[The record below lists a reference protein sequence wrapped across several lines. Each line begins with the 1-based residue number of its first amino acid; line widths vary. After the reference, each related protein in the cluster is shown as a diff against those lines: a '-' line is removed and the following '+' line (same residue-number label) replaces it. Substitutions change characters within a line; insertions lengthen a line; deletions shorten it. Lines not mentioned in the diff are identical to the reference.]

1 MKISGNIPG
10 KERKKGNT
18 NPYLKDGLIPSII
31 YGGTADPLMVAV
43 DRIQLKKRF
52 EEGGF
57 YSKIFEVDLGE
68 KKEPVVVKSIQRHK
82 VKNHPIHVDFQR
94 VDDKTRIVISV
105 PVEFVDQE
113 TSPGLKQG
121 GVLNVVR
128 REIELSCLASNI
140 PEKFVIS
147 LEGKE
152 IGDDIRLSSVT
163 LGEGMK
169 PTILGRDF
177 MLATIQAPKV
187 EKEPQTTEEEAG
199 AESEAEA
206 SSEERKKKRKKKK
219 QQNNIICFYA
229 YSFLLR

>member
-31 YGGTADPLMVAV
+31 YGGTSDPLMVAV

-105 PVEFVDQE
+105 PVEFVEQE

-187 EKEPQTTEEEAG
+187 EKEPQTTEEEVG
-199 AESEAEA
+199 AESEVEA
-206 SSEERKKKRKKKK
+206 SEEKKEEKKEEK
-219 QQNNIICFYA
+219 A
-229 YSFLLR
+229 AE

>member
-1 MKISGNIPG
+1 MKISGNIPA

-18 NPYLKDGLIPSII
+18 NPYLNEGHIPSII
-31 YGGTADPLMVAV
+31 YGGKADPTMVAV
-43 DRIQLKKRF
+43 DKIQLKKRF
-52 EEGGF
+52 DEGGF
-57 YSKIFEVDLGE
+57 YSKIFEIELGD
-68 KKEPVVVKSIQRHK
+68 KKEAVIVKSIQRNK
-82 VKNHPIHVDFQR
+82 VKHNPIHIDFQR
-94 VDDKTRIVISV
+94 VDEKTRIVISV
-105 PVEFVDQE
+105 PVELTDQE

-128 REIELSCLASNI
+128 REIELSCLANNI

-187 EKEPQTTEEEAG
+187 EKEPESQETEESTGEVNENTEEKKEQEKT
-199 AESEAEA
+199 AE
-206 SSEERKKKRKKKK
+206 
-219 QQNNIICFYA
+219 
-229 YSFLLR
+229 

>member
-18 NPYLKDGLIPSII
+18 NPYLNDGLIPSII
-31 YGGTADPLMVAV
+31 YGGNTDPLMVAV

-68 KKEPVVVKSIQRHK
+68 KKEPVIVKSIQRHK

-94 VDDKTRIVISV
+94 VDDKTRIIIGV

-187 EKEPQTTEEEAG
+187 EKEPQANEEATDG
-199 AESEAEA
+199 ADA
-206 SSEERKKKRKKKK
+206 SEEKKEEK
-219 QQNNIICFYA
+219 A
-229 YSFLLR
+229 AE

>member
-1 MKISGNIPG
+1 
-10 KERKKGNT
+10 
-18 NPYLKDGLIPSII
+18 
-31 YGGTADPLMVAV
+31 MVAV

-105 PVEFVDQE
+105 PIEFIDQE

-187 EKEPQTTEEEAG
+187 EKEPQTSEEEAG

-206 SSEERKKKRKKKK
+206 SSEDKKEEKKEEK
-219 QQNNIICFYA
+219 A
-229 YSFLLR
+229 AE

>member
-1 MKISGNIPG
+1 MKISGNIPA

-18 NPYLKDGLIPSII
+18 NPYLNEGLIPSII
-31 YGGTADPLMVAV
+31 YGGKADPTMVAV
-43 DRIQLKKRF
+43 DKIQLKKRF
-52 EEGGF
+52 DEGGF
-57 YSKIFEVDLGE
+57 YSKIFEIELDD
-68 KKEPVVVKSIQRHK
+68 KKEAVIVKSIQRNK
-82 VKNHPIHVDFQR
+82 VKHNPIHIDFQR
-94 VDDKTRIVISV
+94 VDEKTRIVISV
-105 PVEFVDQE
+105 PVELSDQE

-128 REIELSCLASNI
+128 REIELSCLANNI

-187 EKEPQTTEEEAG
+187 EKEPEAQETEESTDEDKENTEEKKEEEKA
-199 AESEAEA
+199 AE
-206 SSEERKKKRKKKK
+206 
-219 QQNNIICFYA
+219 
-229 YSFLLR
+229 

>member
-31 YGGTADPLMVAV
+31 YGGSADPLMVAV

-82 VKNHPIHVDFQR
+82 VKNHPIHIDFQR

-128 REIELSCLASNI
+128 REIELSCLANNI

-169 PTILGRDF
+169 TTILGRDF

-187 EKEPQTTEEEAG
+187 EKEPQATEEEAG
-199 AESEAEA
+199 ADPEAEA
-206 SSEERKKKRKKKK
+206 TEEKKEEK
-219 QQNNIICFYA
+219 A
-229 YSFLLR
+229 AE

>member
-128 REIELSCLASNI
+128 REIDLSCLASNI

-206 SSEERKKKRKKKK
+206 SSEEKKEEKKEEK
-219 QQNNIICFYA
+219 A
-229 YSFLLR
+229 AE

>member
-177 MLATIQAPKV
+177 MLATVQAPKV

-199 AESEAEA
+199 TESEAEA
-206 SSEERKKKRKKKK
+206 PSEEKKEEKKEEK
-219 QQNNIICFYA
+219 A
-229 YSFLLR
+229 AE

>member
-187 EKEPQTTEEEAG
+187 EKEPQTSEEEAG
-199 AESEAEA
+199 AELEAEA
-206 SSEERKKKRKKKK
+206 SEEKKEEKTEEKT
-219 QQNNIICFYA
+219 A
-229 YSFLLR
+229 E

>member
-82 VKNHPIHVDFQR
+82 VKNYPIHVDFQR

-187 EKEPQTTEEEAG
+187 EKEPQTSEEEAG

-206 SSEERKKKRKKKK
+206 SEEKKEEKTEEKT
-219 QQNNIICFYA
+219 C
-229 YSFLLR
+229 LLYTSPSPRDS

>member
-199 AESEAEA
+199 AESEAA
-206 SSEERKKKRKKKK
+206 ASEEKKEEKKEEK
-219 QQNNIICFYA
+219 A
-229 YSFLLR
+229 AE

>member
-18 NPYLKDGLIPSII
+18 NPYLKNGLIPSII
-31 YGGTADPLMVAV
+31 YGGSADPLMVAV

-113 TSPGLKQG
+113 ISPGLKQG

-128 REIELSCLASNI
+128 REIELSCLANNI

-187 EKEPQTTEEEAG
+187 EKEPQATEEEAG
-199 AESEAEA
+199 ADSEAEA
-206 SSEERKKKRKKKK
+206 TEEKKEEK
-219 QQNNIICFYA
+219 A
-229 YSFLLR
+229 AE

>member
-31 YGGTADPLMVAV
+31 YGGTADPIMVAV

-199 AESEAEA
+199 SESEAEA
-206 SSEERKKKRKKKK
+206 SSEEKKEEKKEEK
-219 QQNNIICFYA
+219 A
-229 YSFLLR
+229 AE

>member
-18 NPYLKDGLIPSII
+18 NPYLNDGLIPSII
-31 YGGTADPLMVAV
+31 YGGNTDPLMVAV

-68 KKEPVVVKSIQRHK
+68 KKEPVIVKSIQRHK

-94 VDDKTRIVISV
+94 VDDKTRIIIGV

-177 MLATIQAPKV
+177 MLATIQSPKV
-187 EKEPQTTEEEAG
+187 EKEPQATDEATEGTDA
-199 AESEAEA
+199 
-206 SSEERKKKRKKKK
+206 SEEMKEEK
-219 QQNNIICFYA
+219 A
-229 YSFLLR
+229 AE

>member
-105 PVEFVDQE
+105 PVEFVGQE

-206 SSEERKKKRKKKK
+206 SSEEKKEEKKEEK
-219 QQNNIICFYA
+219 A
-229 YSFLLR
+229 AE

>member
-31 YGGTADPLMVAV
+31 YGGKADPLMVAV

-94 VDDKTRIVISV
+94 VDDKTRIIISV

-128 REIELSCLASNI
+128 REIELSCLANNI

-177 MLATIQAPKV
+177 MLATVQAPKV

-206 SSEERKKKRKKKK
+206 SSEEKKEEKKEEK
-219 QQNNIICFYA
+219 A
-229 YSFLLR
+229 AE

>member
-163 LGEGMK
+163 LGEGMN

-206 SSEERKKKRKKKK
+206 TEEKKEEKKEEK
-219 QQNNIICFYA
+219 A
-229 YSFLLR
+229 AE

>member
-94 VDDKTRIVISV
+94 VYDKTRIIISV

-199 AESEAEA
+199 TESEAEA
-206 SSEERKKKRKKKK
+206 SSEEKKEEKKEEK
-219 QQNNIICFYA
+219 A
-229 YSFLLR
+229 AE

>member
-1 MKISGNIPG
+1 MKISGNIPA

-18 NPYLKDGLIPSII
+18 NPYLNEGLIPSII
-31 YGGTADPLMVAV
+31 YGGKADPTMVAV
-43 DRIQLKKRF
+43 DKIHLKKRF
-52 EEGGF
+52 DEGGF
-57 YSKIFEVDLGE
+57 YSKLFEIELGD
-68 KKEPVVVKSIQRHK
+68 KKEAVIVKSIQRNK
-82 VKNHPIHVDFQR
+82 VKHNPIHIDFQR
-94 VDDKTRIVISV
+94 VDEKTRIIISV
-105 PVEFVDQE
+105 PVELIDQE

-128 REIELSCLASNI
+128 REIELSCLANNI

-187 EKEPQTTEEEAG
+187 EKEPEVQETEESTGEGTENTEEKKEEEKA
-199 AESEAEA
+199 AE
-206 SSEERKKKRKKKK
+206 
-219 QQNNIICFYA
+219 
-229 YSFLLR
+229 

>member
-18 NPYLKDGLIPSII
+18 NPYLKEGFIPSII
-31 YGGTADPLMVAV
+31 YGGKSDPVMVAV
-43 DRIQLKKRF
+43 DQIQLKKRF

-57 YSKIFEVDLGE
+57 YSKIFEVEFGD
-68 KKEPVVVKSIQRHK
+68 KKEAVIVKSIQRNK
-82 VKNHPIHVDFQR
+82 VKHNPIHVDFQR
-94 VDDKTRIVISV
+94 VDEKTRIVISV
-105 PVEFVDQE
+105 PVEFSNQE
-113 TSPGLKQG
+113 LSPGLKQG

-128 REIELSCLASNI
+128 REIELSCLANNI
-140 PEKFVIS
+140 PEKFVIT
-147 LEGKE
+147 LEGKD

-187 EKEPQTTEEEAG
+187 EKEPEVQETEES
-199 AESEAEA
+199 AEESKESTEEKKEEEKAAE
-206 SSEERKKKRKKKK
+206 
-219 QQNNIICFYA
+219 
-229 YSFLLR
+229 

>member
-105 PVEFVDQE
+105 PLEFVDQE

-177 MLATIQAPKV
+177 MLATVQAPKV

-206 SSEERKKKRKKKK
+206 SSEEKKEEKKEEK
-219 QQNNIICFYA
+219 A
-229 YSFLLR
+229 AE

>member
-31 YGGTADPLMVAV
+31 YGGSADPLMVAV

-82 VKNHPIHVDFQR
+82 VKNHPIHIDFQR

-128 REIELSCLASNI
+128 REIELSCLANNI

-187 EKEPQTTEEEAG
+187 EKEPQATEEEAG
-199 AESEAEA
+199 ADSEAEA
-206 SSEERKKKRKKKK
+206 TEEKKEEK
-219 QQNNIICFYA
+219 A
-229 YSFLLR
+229 AE

>member
-18 NPYLKDGLIPSII
+18 NPYLNDGLIHSII
-31 YGGTADPLMVAV
+31 YGGNTDPLMVAV

-68 KKEPVVVKSIQRHK
+68 KKEPVIVKSIQRHK

-94 VDDKTRIVISV
+94 VDDKTRIIIGV

-177 MLATIQAPKV
+177 MLATIQSPKV
-187 EKEPQTTEEEAG
+187 EKEPQATDEATEGTDA
-199 AESEAEA
+199 
-206 SSEERKKKRKKKK
+206 SEEKKEEK
-219 QQNNIICFYA
+219 A
-229 YSFLLR
+229 AE

>member
-105 PVEFVDQE
+105 PLEFVDQE

-128 REIELSCLASNI
+128 REIELSCLANNI

-187 EKEPQTTEEEAG
+187 EKEPQTTEEESG
-199 AESEAEA
+199 TDSEAEA
-206 SSEERKKKRKKKK
+206 TEEKKEEKKEEK
-219 QQNNIICFYA
+219 A
-229 YSFLLR
+229 AE

>member
-1 MKISGNIPG
+1 MKISGNIPA

-18 NPYLKDGLIPSII
+18 NPYLNEGLIPSII
-31 YGGTADPLMVAV
+31 YGGKADPTMVAV
-43 DRIQLKKRF
+43 DKIQLKKRF
-52 EEGGF
+52 DEGGF
-57 YSKIFEVDLGE
+57 YSKIFEIELGD
-68 KKEPVVVKSIQRHK
+68 KKEAVIVKSIQRNK
-82 VKNHPIHVDFQR
+82 VKHNPIHIDFQR
-94 VDDKTRIVISV
+94 VDEKTRIIISV
-105 PVEFVDQE
+105 PVELIDQE

-128 REIELSCLASNI
+128 REIELSCLANNI

-187 EKEPQTTEEEAG
+187 EKEPEVQETEESTGEDSENIEEKKEEEKA
-199 AESEAEA
+199 AE
-206 SSEERKKKRKKKK
+206 
-219 QQNNIICFYA
+219 
-229 YSFLLR
+229 

>member
-31 YGGTADPLMVAV
+31 YGGSADPLMVAV

-94 VDDKTRIVISV
+94 VDDKTRIVIGV

-128 REIELSCLASNI
+128 REIELSCLANNI

-187 EKEPQTTEEEAG
+187 EKEPQATEEEAG
-199 AESEAEA
+199 ADSEAEA
-206 SSEERKKKRKKKK
+206 TEEKKEKKAT
-219 QQNNIICFYA
+219 QILI
-229 YSFLLR
+229 

>member
-18 NPYLKDGLIPSII
+18 NPYLNDGLIPSII
-31 YGGTADPLMVAV
+31 YGGNTDPLMVAV

-68 KKEPVVVKSIQRHK
+68 KKEPVIVKSIQRHK

-94 VDDKTRIVISV
+94 VDEKTKIIIGV

-169 PTILGRDF
+169 PTI
-177 MLATIQAPKV
+177 
-187 EKEPQTTEEEAG
+187 
-199 AESEAEA
+199 
-206 SSEERKKKRKKKK
+206 
-219 QQNNIICFYA
+219 
-229 YSFLLR
+229 